1 MDPYNYDHLSSQ
13 DNDFL
18 RWEKPG
24 LPMHLA
30 GLQIFKAGPLL
41 NEYGGVDF
49 EKIREMVIG
58 LLHRVPRCREK
69 LEWVIEGRNAVWVD
83 DEYFNPDYHIRH
95 TSLPRP
101 GTRESLKELF
111 GNIMAQPL
119 DRSKPLWELWVI
131 EGLEGER
138 FATVLKAHHC
148 MMDGAAGVDFASRL
162 LARTPDVEVLK
173 APPYFPRPLP
183 TRLELLS
190 DEAKRR
196 VYQPLQT
203 AVDFK
208 RFVQNTADLGV
219 DLNRRARAVSEV
231 LGLKV
236 NPASET
242 PINGPVGP
250 HRSFEGVR
258 MSLERAKGI
267 RSALNCS
274 INDVV
279 LTVVT
284 GAVREY
290 MRDHQVSPA
299 GLDFRVE
306 APVNVRREV
315 DEGKPGNHVS
325 SWVVRLP
332 LAEKDPLRQLA
343 SIHRSTEELRET
355 KQAAVVEL
363 LHGFLDWISF
373 DIQLVAK
380 GMVNMVVTNVVG
392 PQAPLYMLGAELE
405 EAYPVAPLLE
415 NLGLGVGM
423 FSYNGSLFWG
433 LMADSDRI
441 PDLAHFA
448 DLIQSSFDQ
457 LESAATHERARKKTK
472 KELAL
477 EKAKKVRSQSK
488 SLSRPKRPTPI
499 GPSGKH
505 PVASP

>member
-1 MDPYNYDHLSSQ
+1 MDRYNYDRLSSQ
-13 DNDFL
+13 DHDFL

-41 NEYGGVDF
+41 NEYGGADF
-49 EKIREMVIG
+49 GKIREMVIG

-69 LEWVIEGRNAVWVD
+69 LEWVIEGKNAVWVD
-83 DEYFNPDYHIRH
+83 DEFFNPDYHIRH

-148 MMDGAAGVDFASRL
+148 MMDGVAGVDFASRL
-162 LARTPDVEVLK
+162 LARTPDAEVLK

-196 VYQPLQT
+196 VYQPFQT

-208 RFVQNTADLGV
+208 SFVQNSADLGV
-219 DLNRRARAVSEV
+219 DLSRRARAVGEV

-250 HRSFEGVR
+250 HRSFEGVK
-258 MSLERAKGI
+258 MSLERAKRI

-274 INDVV
+274 VNDVV

-290 MRDHQVSPA
+290 MQDHQVRPE

-306 APVNVRREV
+306 SPVTVRREM
-315 DEGKPGNHVS
+315 DAGKLGNHVS

-332 LAEKDPLRQLA
+332 LAEENPLKQLA
-343 SIHRSTEELRET
+343 AIHRSTEALRET

-363 LHGFLDWISF
+363 LHGFLDGISL
-373 DIQLVAK
+373 DIQWVAK
-380 GMVNMVVTNVVG
+380 GVMNMIVTNIVG
-392 PQAPLYMLGAELE
+392 PQGPLYMLGAELE

-415 NLGLGVGM
+415 NLGLSVGL

-433 LMADSDRI
+433 LMADADRI

-448 DLIQSSFDQ
+448 ALIQSSFDK
-457 LESAATHERARKKTK
+457 LESAAMEKGMQAKTRKQVALAR
-472 KELAL
+472 
-477 EKAKKVRSQSK
+477 AKKIRSQSK
-488 SLSRPKRPTPI
+488 PRSRPKHSTPI
-499 GPSGKH
+499 GPSKR